1 LHQFH
6 SIRHLIPLILW
17 LIIQLSF
24 AGAAIAQRTDAINL
38 PMYGQPAIVRPENL
52 KRADEDFVRDAT
64 LKYGSREAAGRAMAA
79 QGWEAIRDR
88 KLDLAMQRFNQSWL
102 LSPKNYQAFWG
113 FGAVLSEQGKLAEAI
128 EQLQTARQLIDDPS
142 QVSALLCDIGAV
154 QSEYAAHLPPDK
166 QLERAQHFIIANQSF
181 TASVERNP
189 NYAAGW
195 REWAISLYKQERYS
209 EAWIKAQRAKELKAE
224 PFPSDFLRDLQ
235 SKIASPK

>member
-1 LHQFH
+1 
-6 SIRHLIPLILW
+6 
-17 LIIQLSF
+17 
-24 AGAAIAQRTDAINL
+24 
-38 PMYGQPAIVRPENL
+38 MYGQPGIARPEKL
-52 KRADEDFVRDAT
+52 KKDDDDFVRDAT
-64 LKYGSREAAGRAMAA
+64 LKFGGREVASRAMAA
-79 QGWEAIRDR
+79 QGWEAIRSR

-142 QVSALLCDIGAV
+142 QISALLCDIGALH
-154 QSEYAAHLPPDK
+154 SEYAAQLRPDR

-181 TASVERNP
+181 TASLERDP

-195 REWAISLYKQERYS
+195 REWTISLYKQERYS

-224 PFPSDFLRDLQ
+224 PFPPEFLRDVQ
-235 SKIASPK
+235 NKISSPK